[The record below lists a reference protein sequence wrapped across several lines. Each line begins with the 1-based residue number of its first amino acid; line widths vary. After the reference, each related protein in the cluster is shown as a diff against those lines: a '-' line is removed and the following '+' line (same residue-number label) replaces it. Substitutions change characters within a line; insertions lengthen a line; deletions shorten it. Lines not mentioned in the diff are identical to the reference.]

1 MNEAEGY
8 GMAEEK
14 AKEAAGTDAKP
25 KGKGKLFIIIAAV
38 AVLAGGGFFAMNQ
51 GGDAEPQEHRLEL
64 GEMYPL
70 GEFLV
75 NLADGRTFC
84 KTEITLHLAK
94 DAHLVDSDKGG
105 HGKGGASDDHIRDA
119 VNLVLSSKT
128 LEEVSTVEG
137 KNNLKRELARVINET
152 VHRVSGH
159 EPAEHAEGEQSDSP
173 IHPDWDSDT
182 GPVLKVYF
190 RSFATQR

>member
-1 MNEAEGY
+1 MADGQTQEKEKSEG
-8 GMAEEK
+8 
-14 AKEAAGTDAKP
+14 KP
-25 KGKGKLFIIIAAV
+25 KGKGKLMIILAAV
-38 AVLAGGGFFAMNQ
+38 AVLGGGGFFAMNN
-51 GGDAEPQEHRLEL
+51 GGDDDGAVQAVEL

-84 KTEITLHLAK
+84 KAEITLHLAK
-94 DAHLVDSDKGG
+94 DAHLVEESKGG
-105 HGKGGASDDHIRDA
+105 HGKGGANDDHIRDA
-119 VNLVLSSKT
+119 VNMVLSSKT

-137 KNNLKRELARVINET
+137 KNILKRELARAINEAA
-152 VHRVSGH
+152 GH
-159 EPAEHAEGEQSDSP
+159 GSDHGSSDGEGKSEGESEGGSEK
-173 IHPDWDSDT
+173 HSDWDSDT

>member
-1 MNEAEGY
+1 M
-8 GMAEEK
+8 
-14 AKEAAGTDAKP
+14 
-25 KGKGKLFIIIAAV
+25 IIIAAV
-38 AVLAGGGFFAMNQ
+38 AVLGGGGYFAMNK
-51 GGDAEPQEHRLEL
+51 GGDAEPAEQKVEL

-84 KTEITLHLAK
+84 KAEITLHLAK
-94 DAHLVDSDKGG
+94 DVYLVEGGGDKKKKGG
-105 HGKGGASDDHIRDA
+105 PGDDHIRDA

-137 KNNLKRELARVINET
+137 KMALKREIARAVNEAAGKG
-152 VHRVSGH
+152 S
-159 EPAEHAEGEQSDSP
+159 ESKSEEGSEDAKGEEGTEVVTEAKS
-173 IHPDWDSDT
+173 DWDSDT